1 MGRRHSI
8 VKLNSRFSRFQSHF
22 RFPDFNFTS
31 EFTSDGHPIRTSP
44 LGQTVIGDSLVT
56 PNSLFGDGEYYT
68 VVWIAGVYEGDF

>member
-31 EFTSDGHPIRTSP
+31 EFTSDGHLIRTSP
-44 LGQTVIGDSLVT
+44 EAKTVIGDSLVILVT
-56 PNSLFGDGEYYT
+56 GKKVIMIMWVGFG
-68 VVWIAGVYEGDF
+68 

>member
-31 EFTSDGHPIRTSP
+31 EFTSDGHLIRTSP
-44 LGQTVIGDSLVT
+44 KSKTVIGDSLVILVT
-56 PNSLFGDGEYYT
+56 GKGDYDNVGW
-68 VVWIAGVYEGDF
+68 VWIIGGA